1 MVYGDE
7 SIPSN
12 YLIEYTCT
20 ADTDFL
26 FVDLN
31 FRETRNVCKNFIL
44 NDQYYYYSLVKV
56 LFWCSYCAFTD
67 WILILQQLKLFMK
80 SFFVKTN
87 FLKLF

>member
-1 MVYGDE
+1 MIYGDK

-20 ADTDFL
+20 ADTDLL

-44 NDQYYYYSLVKV
+44 NDQ
-56 LFWCSYCAFTD
+56 
-67 WILILQQLKLFMK
+67 
-80 SFFVKTN
+80 
-87 FLKLF
+87 

>member
-1 MVYGDE
+1 MAHTDHLSSLFKIIRLGCEINQQGGRVMVYGDE

-44 NDQYYYYSLVKV
+44 NDQ
-56 LFWCSYCAFTD
+56 
-67 WILILQQLKLFMK
+67 
-80 SFFVKTN
+80 
-87 FLKLF
+87 

>member
-31 FRETRNVCKNFIL
+31 FRETRNVCKTFIL
-44 NDQYYYYSLVKV
+44 NDQ
-56 LFWCSYCAFTD
+56 
-67 WILILQQLKLFMK
+67 
-80 SFFVKTN
+80 
-87 FLKLF
+87 